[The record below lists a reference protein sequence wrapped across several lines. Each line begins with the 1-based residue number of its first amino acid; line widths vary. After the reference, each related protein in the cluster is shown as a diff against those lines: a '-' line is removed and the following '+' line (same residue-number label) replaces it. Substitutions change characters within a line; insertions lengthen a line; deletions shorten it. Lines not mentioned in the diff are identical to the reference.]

1 MINSRRATA
10 VVTGMIALAATASLS
25 PARALEQVQIGQI
38 YIMHTAPADT
48 CSALDWHFVV
58 DAHRSVIGFLT
69 CDWDKHLATLSG
81 TLGEDDT
88 FQITVSELGGT
99 GKADATGKFTS
110 RFVTLSVDAPGSP
123 CDKHTFQIAV
133 VRGGSSGGD
142 GG

>member
-1 MINSRRATA
+1 MINSGRATA

-38 YIMHTAPADT
+38 YVMHTVPADT

-81 TLGEDDT
+81 TLNADDT
-88 FQITVSELGGT
+88 FEMTVSELGGSRK
-99 GKADATGKFTS
+99 GNATGKFNS
-110 RFVTLSVDAPGSP
+110 RFVTLSIDAPGSL
-123 CDKHTFQIAV
+123 CDKETFKINA
-133 VRGGSSGGD
+133 VRGVGGGGD
-142 GG
+142 GS

>member
-38 YIMHTAPADT
+38 YVMHTASADA
-48 CSALDWHFVV
+48 CGALDWHFVV
-58 DAHRSVIGFLT
+58 DFHRSVIGFLT

-81 TLGEDDT
+81 TLDADDT

-99 GKADATGKFTS
+99 QKANATGKFNS

-123 CDKHTFQIAV
+123 CDKHTFKINV
-133 VRGGSSGGD
+133 VRGAGGGGD
-142 GG
+142 GS

>member
-1 MINSRRATA
+1 MINSRGATA

-48 CSALDWHFVV
+48 CTALDWHFVV

-81 TLGEDDT
+81 TLNADDT
-88 FQITVSELGGT
+88 FQMTVSELGGSR
-99 GKADATGKFTS
+99 KANATGKFSS
-110 RFVTLSVDAPGSP
+110 RFVTLSIDAPGSP
-123 CDKHTFQIAV
+123 CDKQTFKINAV
-133 VRGGSSGGD
+133 HAGGTGG
-142 GG
+142 GGG